1 MKIEGVKWSEDEAID
16 DDLIHV
22 RTATVT
28 IADGDTAL
36 EILVLADSADGDSDA
51 LEAAFDVV
59 HDLEQ
64 QIEVGV
70 RLGVIQTWIPSRLE
84 KIRDTIGAAADA
96 AHHRKHGHNG
106 QNGHPK

>member
-1 MKIEGVKWSEDEAID
+1 MKIEGVKWGEVDGSAQ
-16 DDLIHV
+16 
-22 RTATVT
+22 TATVT
-28 IADGDTAL
+28 IEDGDTAL
-36 EILVLADSADGDSDA
+36 EILVLADIAYGDSDA

-64 QIEVGV
+64 QIEIGV
-70 RLGVIQTWIPSRLE
+70 KLGVIQTWIPSRLE
-84 KIRDTIGAAADA
+84 KIRDTLGAAADA